1 MNNNYNNLYGD
12 YIGATGIFSISDYI
26 DYTSNILEINSSN
39 YTDTNIINLDN
50 KYNKLIKE
58 EPEGLINHTYI
69 TNSNLGG
76 EIRFY
81 NKKPALLNRPDN
93 SVIINNAGYLEIYY
107 NYNALINLLEQ
118 SGYKNIIFEIMSSKA
133 SINLQGGFIGTLQL
147 ETAGIIG
154 YLIKNRPQNEIGEL
168 LEAPVFNTTSSI
180 TAITSGLNNIA
191 TRLQNFLFNN
201 RYTLFL
207 GTPVAGAIFSFAQY
221 GASVDASHIIA
232 NAIINQY
239 DSNTTITEQERRD
252 LLTLGSNLYKDKVY
266 DALNNL
272 SNLNIQFGFINS
284 NIQTIQSIPY
294 LLSSNLYASNLSS
307 LNIST
312 SNLYASN
319 LSSLNISTSNLY
331 ASNLSSLNISTS
343 NLYSS
348 NLSSLNISTSNLSSF
363 NLYTSNLYVNSANIN
378 GIDINNLKTS
388 GNIIEN
394 GSILSSKYLTSNHI
408 YNMTQT
414 YTTERQYPPK
424 LYNNKQLE
432 DNKELIGQLRYHTNL
447 YLNDEAIVYGSGYY
461 EIYSSSTYELSTSSK
476 DYLFNYN
483 TNDTTPRARWG
494 AYQYSSISGEYI
506 GNDNINGYYGDWVI
520 IKLPTEISLSRYR
533 IYQFTDTPTKAP
545 SLWKVFGSIDGV
557 AFTEITTASQTTRL
571 SSYTNSYHERIIPGT
586 TPLYSYIGFIFNSLL
601 STSGQTE
608 LSFAELQLFGKEV
621 IINAITS
628 QIYTTSNVVKGIVE
642 FEMPIVA
649 KHYGFYI
656 TINTPININGT
667 TYYKYDIDLRKYTQL
682 GIIQIGPQT
691 GDTFRSFKIRVMY
704 ATMFFSYII
713 KDLPNVC
720 YYEVF
725 MSYKN
730 TAIPPNFV
738 AGLNAC
744 AIGYPPNTTL
754 QTIMPNNLFVVK
766 NGMGSIDYITVISTN
781 PADCRVI
788 IEDMIG

>member
-12 YIGATGIFSISDYI
+12 YIGATGIYSISDYI
-26 DYTSNILEINSSN
+26 DNTSNILEINSSN
-39 YTDTNIINLDN
+39 YTNITSNILKLYTDTNITNLDN
-50 KYNKLIKE
+50 KYNKLIKQE
-58 EPEGLINHTYI
+58 TSGLLTDVYI
-69 TNSNLGG
+69 TNSNILG
-76 EIRFY
+76 EIRFITRFD
-81 NKKPALLNRPDN
+81 LN
-93 SVIINNAGYLEIYY
+93 
-107 NYNALINLLEQ
+107 NY
-118 SGYKNIIFEIMSSKA
+118 KFK
-133 SINLQGGFIGTLQL
+133 TK
-147 ETAGIIG
+147 
-154 YLIKNRPQNEIGEL
+154 IKENGEL
-168 LEAPVFNTTSSI
+168 AVYYAAYNPIYPTVFEGWYGVMD
-180 TAITSGLNNIA
+180 AIRDAYNFQNIA
-191 TRLQNFLFNN
+191 TTATGGAYTAINDLYTKYFGLVAATGATIQAITGAEMTKEQFANIVIRASKEVKYSKFNKIK
-201 RYTLFL
+201 TLL
-207 GTPVAGAIFSFAQY
+207 GLSTGAIALTAIAFVS
-221 GASVDASHIIA
+221 GVASSIAYDNTVTNVLNDISDLDLDVYSNITQTERDDA
-232 NAIINQY
+232 
-239 DSNTTITEQERRD
+239 T
-252 LLTLGSNLYKDKVY
+252 SNLIQ
-266 DALNNL
+266 DATSNLVELNDYL
-272 SNLNIQFGFINS
+272 SNLSILQGFINS

-294 LLSSNLYASNLSS
+294 ILSSNLYASNLSS

-331 ASNLSSLNISTS
+331 AN
-343 NLYSS
+343 

-447 YLNDEAIVYGSGYY
+447 YLNDESIVYGSGYY

-545 SLWKVFGSIDGV
+545 SLWKVFGSIDGI

-781 PADCRVI
+781 AADCRVI